1 MLEYLSEAINLSDY
15 FTISLER
22 GEFGVSGAVTAI
34 VDKHEASANF
44 YATDI
49 YDFFCQVSMIFDQ
62 YTNYER
68 FKKEYYSLIT
78 IDKMEIVN
86 DGRCYAASKA
96 KRLVYKERYDTHPN
110 LESYFN
116 ELQNQI
122 TLPQDYMKPIEK
134 LDEETYM
141 SL

>member
-1 MLEYLSEAINLSDY
+1 MLEYLSGAINLLDY

-22 GEFGVSGAVTAI
+22 SEFGVSGEITAI
-34 VDKHEASANF
+34 QDENEASANF
-44 YATDI
+44 YAMDI
-49 YDFFCQVSMIFDQ
+49 YDFFCQVSMIFGQQTDYDQ
-62 YTNYER
+62 
-68 FKKEYYSLIT
+68 FKKKYYSLIT

-86 DGRCYAASKA
+86 DGKCYAASKA

-122 TLPQDYMKPIEK
+122 TQIQDDTKPIEK
-134 LDEETYM
+134 MDKETYM